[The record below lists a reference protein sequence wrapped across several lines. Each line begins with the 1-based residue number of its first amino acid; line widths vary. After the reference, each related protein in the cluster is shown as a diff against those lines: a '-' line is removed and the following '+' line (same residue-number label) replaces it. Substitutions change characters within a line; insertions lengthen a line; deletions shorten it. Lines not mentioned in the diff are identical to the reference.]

1 MADAHRATPA
11 SFGGRIV
18 CTYRGIAMKACMAT
32 VLCVGILAACSGPQQ
47 PESGAAAPAAPA
59 PVAPVAPPLVSGI
72 DVASIDKATNA
83 QDDFYKY
90 VNGKWLE
97 TTEIPADKPAYG
109 TFDKLADDATE
120 NLRKIIED
128 AAKGDPAAM
137 DVDQRKIGDLYAGFL
152 DEPTIETA
160 GVKPLEP
167 TFARIDAAKNTTD
180 IAILL
185 AELGRTLAQPGTF
198 GPAPTLPFN
207 IVVHQDNK
215 DATKYIVDLQQSGL
229 GLPDRDYYIK
239 DDDAKLKGIRAQYQT
254 FLEKIFAMTGDK
266 NAAATARNILAF
278 ETALAKAQWTKVE
291 LRDPIKGYNKTEI
304 AKLAKVAPGFDWNAY
319 LDAAGI
325 KGKVDVV
332 NLGQPSYLQAFAKL
346 ASSTPLPTWKAY
358 LRWKVLRNGAP
369 NLSKSYVDT
378 HFAFYG
384 TELRG
389 VPENR
394 PRWKRGIATVEAA
407 MGDALGKLYV
417 ARHFPAASK
426 QRADELVKNFLA
438 AFKAGIETLDWMS
451 ADTKREA
458 QAKLAKFMP
467 KIGYPDKWRD
477 YSALDISKGDLIGN
491 VARANAFEY
500 QRNLDKLGKPVDR
513 TEWGMTPQTINAY
526 YNPELNEI
534 VFPAA
539 ILQPPFFNPEA
550 DDAVNYG
557 AIGMVIGH
565 EISHG
570 FDDQGAQ
577 YDGDGNLRDWWTKE
591 DHEKFAAKTKALVAE
606 YNAFEPVPGYHLNGE
621 LTLGENIA
629 DNSGMAVAYKAYQI
643 ALGGKPAPV
652 IDGFTGAQRFYMGFA
667 TIWRAKMRD
676 NYAIEIIK
684 SNPHAIPVDRVLG
697 TVVNQPGFY
706 SAFDVK
712 AGEKMYV
719 APEQRVIIW

>member
-1 MADAHRATPA
+1 
-11 SFGGRIV
+11 
-18 CTYRGIAMKACMAT
+18 
-32 VLCVGILAACSGPQQ
+32 
-47 PESGAAAPAAPA
+47 
-59 PVAPVAPPLVSGI
+59 
-72 DVASIDKATNA
+72 
-83 QDDFYKY
+83 
-90 VNGKWLE
+90 
-97 TTEIPADKPAYG
+97 
-109 TFDKLADDATE
+109 
-120 NLRKIIED
+120 
-128 AAKGDPAAM
+128 
-137 DVDQRKIGDLYAGFL
+137 
-152 DEPTIETA
+152 
-160 GVKPLEP
+160 
-167 TFARIDAAKNTTD
+167 
-180 IAILL
+180 
-185 AELGRTLAQPGTF
+185 
-198 GPAPTLPFN
+198 
-207 IVVHQDNK
+207 
-215 DATKYIVDLQQSGL
+215 
-229 GLPDRDYYIK
+229 
-239 DDDAKLKGIRAQYQT
+239 
-254 FLEKIFAMTGDK
+254 
-266 NAAATARNILAF
+266 
-278 ETALAKAQWTKVE
+278 
-291 LRDPIKGYNKTEI
+291 
-304 AKLAKVAPGFDWNAY
+304 
-319 LDAAGI
+319 
-325 KGKVDVV
+325 
-332 NLGQPSYLQAFAKL
+332 
-346 ASSTPLPTWKAY
+346 
-358 LRWKVLRNGAP
+358 
-369 NLSKSYVDT
+369 
-378 HFAFYG
+378 
-384 TELRG
+384 
-389 VPENR
+389 
-394 PRWKRGIATVEAA
+394 

-438 AFKAGIETLDWMS
+438 AFKTGIETLDWMS

-477 YSALDISKGDLIGN
+477 YSALDITKGDLIGN

-652 IDGFTGAQRFYMGFA
+652 IDGFTGDQRFYMGFA

>member
-1 MADAHRATPA
+1 
-11 SFGGRIV
+11 
-18 CTYRGIAMKACMAT
+18 MKACVAT
-32 VLCVGILAACSGPQQ
+32 VLCVGILAACSGSQQ

-59 PVAPVAPPLVSGI
+59 PVTPVAPTPVSGI
-72 DVASIDKATNA
+72 DVASIDKATRA

-90 VNGKWLE
+90 VNGRWLE

-128 AAKGDPAAM
+128 AAKADPAVM

-152 DEPTIETA
+152 DEPTIEAA
-160 GVKPLEP
+160 GIKPLEP
-167 TFARIDAAKNTTD
+167 TFARIDAAKNATD
-180 IAILL
+180 IAILM
-185 AELGRTLAQPGTF
+185 ADLGRTLAQPGTF

-229 GLPDRDYYIK
+229 GLPDRDYYLK

-254 FLEKIFAMTGDK
+254 FLAKIFAMTGDK
-266 NAAATARNILAF
+266 NAAATASNIVAF
-278 ETALAKAQWTKVE
+278 ETALARAQWTKVE
-291 LRDPIKGYNKTEI
+291 LRDPVKGYNKTEI
-304 AKLAKVAPGFDWNAY
+304 AKLATLAPGFNWNAY

-358 LRWKVLRNGAP
+358 LRWKVLRNAAP
-369 NLSKSYVDT
+369 NLSKSYVDS

-417 ARHFPAASK
+417 ARHFPASSK

-438 AFKAGIETLDWMS
+438 AFKEGIQTLEWMS

-477 YSALDISKGDLIGN
+477 YSTLEITKGDLTGN
-491 VARANAFEY
+491 VTRANAFEY

-513 TEWGMTPQTINAY
+513 PEWGMTPQTINAY

-539 ILQPPFFNPEA
+539 ILQPPFFNPDA

-577 YDGDGNLRDWWTKE
+577 YDGDGNLRDWWTKD

-606 YNAFEPVPGYHLNGE
+606 YNGFEPVPGYHLNGE

-643 ALGGKPAPV
+643 ALGGKQAPV
-652 IDGFTGAQRFYMGFA
+652 IDGFNGDQRFYMGFA

-676 NYAIEIIK
+676 NYAIELIK

-712 AGEKMYV
+712 AGDKMYV
-719 APEQRVIIW
+719 APEQRVSIW

>member
-1 MADAHRATPA
+1 
-11 SFGGRIV
+11 
-18 CTYRGIAMKACMAT
+18 MAT

-72 DVASIDKATNA
+72 DVASMDKATRA
-83 QDDFYKY
+83 QEDFYKY
-90 VNGKWLE
+90 VNGTWLE
-97 TTEIPADKPAYG
+97 KTEIPADRPSFG

-152 DEPTIETA
+152 DEATIEAA
-160 GVKPLEP
+160 GITPLEP
-167 TFARIDAAKNTTD
+167 TFARIDAAKNPTD
-180 IAILL
+180 IAILM

-254 FLEKIFAMTGDK
+254 FLEKIFAMAGDK
-266 NAAATARNILAF
+266 NAATTARTVLAF
-278 ETALAKAQWTKVE
+278 ETALAKAQWTKVD

-304 AKLAKVAPGFDWNAY
+304 ADLAKTAPGFDWNAY

-438 AFKAGIETLDWMS
+438 AFKQGIETLDWMGP
-451 ADTKREA
+451 DTKREA

-477 YSALDISKGDLIGN
+477 YSALEISKGDLIGN
-491 VARANAFEY
+491 VSRANAFEY

-652 IDGFTGAQRFYMGFA
+652 IDGFTGDQRFYMGFA

-706 SAFDVK
+706 GAFDVK
-712 AGEKMYV
+712 EGDKMFV
-719 APEQRVIIW
+719 APDKRVIIW